1 MVSINT
7 LMTSFTSFSFVIFI
21 APILSHLDPKNLF
34 SLPKQKLNKNTVSL
48 DKVHAFS
55 IHLFGSRNRVKLV
68 LKYCL
73 GAIFNLTWHQ
83 DRLQDFIN
91 PSWKMILWWCER
103 VDISNNRLQLI
114 LDRQGLTQKE
124 LAKMVKMHQ
133 GDISEIAAGKKER
146 LTLKTAAKIAV
157 ALGNSV
163 EYIWPG
169 LFP

>member
-1 MVSINT
+1 M
-7 LMTSFTSFSFVIFI
+7 
-21 APILSHLDPKNLF
+21 
-34 SLPKQKLNKNTVSL
+34 
-48 DKVHAFS
+48 
-55 IHLFGSRNRVKLV
+55 
-68 LKYCL
+68 
-73 GAIFNLTWHQ
+73 
-83 DRLQDFIN
+83 
-91 PSWKMILWWCER
+91 
-103 VDISNNRLQLI
+103 DISNNRLQLI

-124 LAKMVKMHQ
+124 LAKMVGMHQ